1 MKLKSIQAL
10 EPLVKGGL
18 DEITVAGNALGNT
31 IKEDIKQDDLD
42 LSQII

>member
-10 EPLVKGGL
+10 EPLENGGL
-18 DEITVAGNALGNT
+18 NEITGAWNALENT